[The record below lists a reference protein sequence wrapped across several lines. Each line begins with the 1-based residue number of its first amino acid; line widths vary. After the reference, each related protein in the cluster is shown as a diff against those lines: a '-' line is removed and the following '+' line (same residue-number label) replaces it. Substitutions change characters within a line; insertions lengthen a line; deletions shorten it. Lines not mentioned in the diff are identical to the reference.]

1 MTKNQ
6 NVSDNVLEESL
17 TIKRKSLSDEK
28 FEIRFKGQ
36 KFKTLTVE
44 PSGVQALKN
53 PKPFEGC

>member
-1 MTKNQ
+1 
-6 NVSDNVLEESL
+6 VSDNVLEESL